1 MGSATEEDSLTV
13 VGKSAGG
20 GEPTGDFDGFYRSH
34 FRAVVGLVYTL
45 SGSRWAAEEL
55 AQEAF
60 LAAHRRWHDIRDYD
74 EPGAWVRRVAVNR
87 AVSRFRRRSAEA
99 RALARYAAGRRNLP
113 DSIPPLADDFWS
125 AVRALPFRQ
134 AQVVA
139 LHYLEDR
146 PVADIAAVLGL
157 AEGTVKAHLHR
168 ARQSLAER
176 LGELEDSS

>member
-1 MGSATEEDSLTV
+1 MGTTNEERCLAV
-13 VGKSAGG
+13 VGEAEENDGTV
-20 GEPTGDFDGFYRSH
+20 EDFDAFYRTH
-34 FRAVVGLVYTL
+34 FRSVVGLVYTL

-60 LAAHRRWHDIRDYD
+60 FAAHRRWHDIGDYD
-74 EPGAWVRRVAVNR
+74 DPGAWVRRVAANR

-113 DSIPPLADDFWS
+113 DTIPALADDFWS
-125 AVRALPFRQ
+125 AVRTLPFRQ

-146 PVADIAAVLGL
+146 PVADIASVLGL

-176 LGELEDSS
+176 LGELEDGS